1 MAYNKEEEEERY
13 FESLL
18 LSISEGKRPYI
29 DSDTAYD
36 LADFLLNNERADDAA
51 IVINYSLEIHP
62 NETDLLILK
71 SIVLVETDSI
81 IEARSLLKQV
91 SATEDSSPELYKAW
105 GVFHIATGATD
116 KAEAAFEKAL
126 SYEKENGCSQDEL
139 HETLLNIAST
149 CNRHSAY
156 KQAGIYADRLLADS
170 PEDTFALFE
179 KAYSE
184 EKLGNDES
192 AIALY
197 RKQLKIHPFADI
209 SWYNLALIH
218 SKLGLYDEAI
228 KYYNTHLALAPYN
241 TEAYLNYANTLISNG
256 QYQEAINEYCQYISH
271 EKYYE
276 EIVFQFLGEAWA
288 AIADS
293 SDEDSVQNR
302 MANHYAEEFFR
313 LSTTRNGSDPH
324 AWFLLSDQLLSTGKT
339 IEALK
344 CINKA
349 IAIDASN
356 CNYHYLRAAIN
367 EQNDDLNEAM
377 SDILKG
383 LAQSPN
389 DVRAWLELT
398 RVMTMLSYNTQ
409 EAITKL
415 SLIRDTFPSTATE
428 SIDLAQAL
436 LKFYTNKKSIAAVRL
451 VEKVAQCNP
460 KLLVEACENTTFAKM
475 MEHESF
481 QHITISKTGE

>member
-1 MAYNKEEEEERY
+1 
-13 FESLL
+13 
-18 LSISEGKRPYI
+18 
-29 DSDTAYD
+29 
-36 LADFLLNNERADDAA
+36 
-51 IVINYSLEIHP
+51 
-62 NETDLLILK
+62 
-71 SIVLVETDSI
+71 
-81 IEARSLLKQV
+81 
-91 SATEDSSPELYKAW
+91 
-105 GVFHIATGATD
+105 
-116 KAEAAFEKAL
+116 
-126 SYEKENGCSQDEL
+126 
-139 HETLLNIAST
+139 
-149 CNRHSAY
+149 
-156 KQAGIYADRLLADS
+156 
-170 PEDTFALFE
+170 
-179 KAYSE
+179 
-184 EKLGNDES
+184 
-192 AIALY
+192 
-197 RKQLKIHPFADI
+197 
-209 SWYNLALIH
+209 
-218 SKLGLYDEAI
+218 
-228 KYYNTHLALAPYN
+228 
-241 TEAYLNYANTLISNG
+241 
-256 QYQEAINEYCQYISH
+256 
-271 EKYYE
+271 
-276 EIVFQFLGEAWA
+276 
-288 AIADS
+288 
-293 SDEDSVQNR
+293 
-302 MANHYAEEFFR
+302 MANHYAEEFFS

-356 CNYHYLRAAIN
+356 GNYHYLRAAIN